1 LAKDTKIPKRLN
13 DVNRSGPFQ
22 IETTTQTKGGPSL
35 KGNIG
40 PAKKGGFNGGLDTRQ
55 KKLFSKMADEFD
67 IDKVIPKGDQITRLN
82 AEAKHDDLNQSNGSF
97 NLSVQI
103 EDVDSIVQYS
113 QDGSHAAITGG
124 ANTAGATGFGVDLGA
139 QEEEGSGLITSDS
152 DFDKA
157 ADAAGYTGYEAG
169 EAQRNTKVVNKKTFN
184 IQKDISKTFK
194 RMLTSNHNR
203 SYSDA
208 PK

>member
-1 LAKDTKIPKRLN
+1 
-13 DVNRSGPFQ
+13 
-22 IETTTQTKGGPSL
+22 
-35 KGNIG
+35 
-40 PAKKGGFNGGLDTRQ
+40 
-55 KKLFSKMADEFD
+55 MADEFD

>member
-1 LAKDTKIPKRLN
+1 M
-13 DVNRSGPFQ
+13 NRSGPFQ